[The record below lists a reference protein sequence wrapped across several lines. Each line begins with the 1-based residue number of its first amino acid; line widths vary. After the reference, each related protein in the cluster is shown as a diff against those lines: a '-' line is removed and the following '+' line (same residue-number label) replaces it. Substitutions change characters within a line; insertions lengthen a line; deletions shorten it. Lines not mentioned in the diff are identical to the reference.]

1 MQINLDFKLIKELA
15 AEVEE
20 IGKTQFLV
28 KHNAISVDE
37 KGAWAVKHYEG
48 LKLEM
53 REALPGHIY
62 ETDIP
67 YQFWQEVLRQVEYY
81 IFKREQRK
89 KEQEKA
95 TAPIETNDE
104 STNGQPKVL

>member
-1 MQINLDFKLIKELA
+1 MNLKLDFKLIKELA

-37 KGAWAVKHYEG
+37 KGQWAVKYYEG
-48 LKLEM
+48 LKLELK
-53 REALPGHIY
+53 EALPGHIY

-67 YQFWQEVLRQVEYY
+67 YQFWQEVLRQVDYY
-81 IFKREQRK
+81 IFKREEKRK
-89 KEQEKA
+89 AQEKA
-95 TAPIETNDE
+95 TAPNES
-104 STNGQPKVL
+104 STN